1 MPSNSTPLVFD
12 ATSLPPENRIDT
24 VLKKLKRDTHIM
36 SQMQPRLSELTRLY
50 QARKSSID
58 QFVEWYA
65 DNPLWK
71 KIMIGTAVVS
81 ASYTVGFLIG
91 MTWFLTGL
99 ITGLYVTAISI
110 MEEHAEMM
118 RQRDTSFADDIK
130 KMEATIA
137 ESINAFRLLEEQ
149 LNDVFTSLGT
159 LHEQRSEDI
168 TRLKGEVDTIE
179 AQNLRYVSIIEA
191 LEESSRKLEASQGEV
206 SLTEAEIKAL
216 SAEFQHSLQEAK
228 SLCDVL
234 SNVVSVAEPVSTPEL
249 PESTEI
255 QESSRLVI
263 EVANKTLAHA
273 HDRLSKIRQE
283 RKNNQESDATR
294 ANPGRSGV
302 ASFVIHSP
310 F

>member
-50 QARKSSID
+50 QARKSRID

-118 RQRDTSFADDIK
+118 RQRNTSFADDIK

-137 ESINAFRLLEEQ
+137 ESINEFRLLEEQ
-149 LNDVFTSLGT
+149 LNDVFNSLGT

-179 AQNLRYVSIIEA
+179 AHNLRYVLIIEA

-206 SLTEAEIKAL
+206 SLTETEIKAL

-234 SNVVSVAEPVSTPEL
+234 STVVSVAEPVIVSER
-249 PESTEI
+249 TE
-255 QESSRLVI
+255 E
-263 EVANKTLAHA
+263 ANH
-273 HDRLSKIRQE
+273 
-283 RKNNQESDATR
+283 SDS
-294 ANPGRSGV
+294 N
-302 ASFVIHSP
+302 ASFIEETDAFISSAQQRLNKLRQSRNASKVFENRVSEASVVSTALYN
-310 F
+310 FT